1 MYTVKISGGCRES
14 LYLKGTLSLFCSL
27 IVCSRQEVSGL
38 LSVEMTSHHPFQ
50 SYLAAISLETPSCC
64 LLTNDGGRF
73 QVYFLSHLHAH
84 FTCFHSFP
92 LFQVQPHL
100 LSVLSPFLATLLAQV
115 GNLPILS
122 LPCSEKILR
131 LNFDLLSYVV

>member
-27 IVCSRQEVSGL
+27 IVCSPQKVSGL
-38 LSVEMTSHHPFQ
+38 LSVEMTSPHSFQ

-92 LFQVQPHL
+92 YFRCSLIFSQFSAH
-100 LSVLSPFLATLLAQV
+100 
-115 GNLPILS
+115 S
-122 LPCSEKILR
+122 LPHFWLKLETSQPYHFPAQKI
-131 LNFDLLSYVV
+131 FSG